1 MSVRHVSSYREFTT
15 YSGYYKGV
23 FLSAT
28 STGIGVPSTA
38 IAVDELAKVGARGIH
53 RVGT

>member
-1 MSVRHVSSYREFTT
+1 M
-15 YSGYYKGV
+15 
-23 FLSAT
+23 SAT